1 MFNCNKKKHSNDQH
15 VLSCTMRA
23 WLEPKPYPHSKHL
36 NLNNFPQ
43 LLNRDTI
50 FNSLGH
56 SQKWCSQTS
65 VTTNK
70 VIQRE
75 NNTNQTCRIV
85 IKTKLG
91 QVLGPLKQHKK
102 NRPQRM
108 NSPGKVLKWTFLD
121 ILVQF
126 VLLIM
131 FFGHMV
137 LKDLK

>member
-1 MFNCNKKKHSNDQH
+1 
-15 VLSCTMRA
+15 MRA

-56 SQKWCSQTS
+56 SKKWCSQTS

-75 NNTNQTCRIV
+75 KQYQSNILDCDQNKVRSSFRSFEATQQKKKQATED
-85 IKTKLG
+85 KLSWQSLKVDIFG
-91 QVLGPLKQHKK
+91 YIGPICIINYVFWSYGFEGLK
-102 NRPQRM
+102 M
-108 NSPGKVLKWTFLD
+108 NCK
-121 ILVQF
+121 
-126 VLLIM
+126 
-131 FFGHMV
+131 
-137 LKDLK
+137 